1 MNKRSALGNA
11 GRTYSVGIWKLLT
24 VGRYKSSA
32 VKAPHWIAPRP
43 SFGKV
48 FDLSTAPYSLGALI
62 GIEA

>member
-1 MNKRSALGNA
+1 VNKRSAVGNA
-11 GRTYSVGIWKLLT
+11 GHTYSVGIWKLLT

-48 FDLSTAPYSLGALI
+48 FDLSTAHTRLGP
-62 GIEA
+62 